1 MAKLDSQ
8 PLTAADLSD
17 YLKSSDD
24 FQFELEVLQ
33 SCLEAD
39 PSAEHGGTYQDPVTD
54 KDRQFDIRMS
64 VRKGSCILKLAI
76 ECKNLRTNF
85 PLLVSRVPR
94 RQEESF
100 HEIVISRRRYANIHP
115 VVPTRLYESN
125 QMVGK
130 STVQVGL
137 PPREGKKSQSK
148 REFVSGD
155 TEVYEKWTQ
164 AIASAFDLVSRS
176 GLDYQTTGFCASTVI
191 LPILIVP
198 EKTLWVADYSGKGR
212 ALGQPTRSDE
222 CSLFL
227 GKDISTHWPPEMRPV
242 VYRISHLQIFTK
254 PGFDGYLDRLTNAKF
269 RDRIFPSTSLGPKMQ
284 PEE

>member
-8 PLTAADLSD
+8 PITAAGLSD

-39 PSAEHGGTYQDPVTD
+39 SSAEHGGTYQDPVTN

-64 VRKGSCILKLAI
+64 VRQGSCILRLAI

-100 HEIVISRRRYANIHP
+100 HEVIISRRQSAKIQC
-115 VVPTRLYESN
+115 VPTLYESN

-130 STVQVGL
+130 STRQVGVQE
-137 PPREGKKSQSK
+137 RNKSQST
-148 REFVSGD
+148 REFESKD

-164 AIASAFDLVSRS
+164 AIAYAFELVWRAIE
-176 GLDYQTTGFCASTVI
+176 DYQTTGFCAATVI

-198 EKTLWVADYSGKGR
+198 DKTLWVVDYSEKGKVQDQP
-212 ALGQPTRSDE
+212 ALDDE
-222 CSLFL
+222 CSHFH
-227 GKDISTHWPPEMRPV
+227 GKDISVRALDRRDMD
-242 VYRISHLQIFTK
+242 YRISHLQIFTK
-254 PGFDGYLDRLTNAKF
+254 PGFDGYLNRLTNRKF
-269 RDRIFPSTSLGPKMQ
+269 WDRIFPSDFLNPKMG